1 MAAAAGPATPQRP
14 LPGMFMATPAPP
26 APTIFAANAASL
38 RQNPQPAQAQP
49 NSSASASSQSVEPIE
64 LAARKINDTLAGEE
78 RFPQLEDYVTQG
90 ISGEYELSTNPAW
103 TPYQKLSQYE
113 LPAKLLDQTNHSGLA
128 LQLGIF
134 PAIGHAWAALD
145 NCLYLWDYTLPNP
158 EIIGYE
164 EQSHTITS
172 VDLALPQ
179 AGVFIKEVAHLI
191 VLTTTADMQL
201 LGVAANT
208 APSGNK
214 TIQLYNTKMS
224 IPVRGLAVEHVVS
237 TKTGRI
243 FFVGSFSEDI
253 YEFRYQQND
262 GWFTSKTTRI
272 CHTKTQF
279 SMIGENTSRTLGS
292 FLGGQ
297 KAQAQI
303 KQMVVDDSRD
313 LFYTLSTRDEIK
325 VWRIQPELSCAVM
338 RSMGALRQNLSHMMP
353 RSELLEN
360 CNLASLSA
368 IPATEASRVA
378 LVATT
383 TTGCRLY
390 ISLTRGNWYGG
401 GGGTGRDPPN
411 SMQIL
416 HVRFPPSDPN
426 LQQQSAGSPSQPGQN
441 AVAPYGAQ
449 GSTVDLN
456 SQVLKGTEYGLR
468 LPPGNFLASLR
479 SSPGQ
484 GRLFCAATDAGRV
497 KNYEAAQMNRRFPE
511 FGMFIDLPG
520 DFYRMID
527 TSSQPYGATGQ
538 PAGFGNELATQFDQP
553 STEIAIVTSSAI
565 QMIRRRRLVDMFA
578 AMMKYR
584 STDDGLEGEV
594 KRFISRYGRDE
605 MAATAL
611 AVACGQGIDVA
622 SDSRLTSITDPEVR
636 EGARKAFTD
645 YGGDPEF
652 NANALTTNN
661 ANPVDNVRPSP
672 RCIGMALYISRLVRS
687 IWRKPIILETVAPGQ
702 AVMLT
707 STVGAQK
714 LRNVQEALTKLYE
727 FLDANK
733 SFINGLNGAQAASR
747 GVSRQTDLAN
757 QGEAKHMDSLMKLI
771 PRMIEGIAFVLTLF
785 ENKLEDILAGL
796 GDESRQ
802 KAKQLTY
809 ESLFVSSDG
818 RELAKELV
826 KAIVNLNIANGSN
839 VDTVAE
845 ALRRKCG
852 SFCSA
857 DDVVIFKAQEQVK
870 RASEAGGQ
878 SETGRVLL
886 NESQRLFQKVA
897 PSLSD
902 DHLKWATEQYVNMAF
917 YAGAIQLCL
926 VVAGER
932 DRAKAAAGWLKD
944 GRPEN
949 DPRKDAFEKRE
960 RCFHLAFAV
969 IEALDAETQSVPE
982 RMEGQ
987 YTVAAKR
994 RNEAYDVVNTS
1005 DDAVF
1010 QTCLYDWYIGNS
1022 QSDRLLD
1029 IQGHYVTDY
1038 LTRRAQEG
1046 RGHADLLW
1054 RYYAHHND
1062 YLQAASVQLDL
1073 ARGFFE
1079 LSLEERIEYLS
1090 RARTNASTRQ
1100 TALMDSRQSKQQ
1112 LLREISDLLDV
1123 ANIQDDILQR
1133 MKSEPRLTGQR
1144 REEVLKE
1151 LNGTIR
1157 PIDELYNQYADQ
1169 AAYHDICLYIYQ
1181 VADHRNPA
1189 DIKTTW
1195 QNLINQTDDASQAV
1209 YARTALS
1216 WELVGEK
1223 VREVGRRLNV
1233 SDATFPIQI
1242 LLPMLQ
1248 RYAIA
1253 AHDQKPPPT
1262 WALDLFLSLDIP
1274 HETLLPV
1281 MEQMYYGN
1289 EHPFVGAK
1297 RKVLA
1302 SQMVYLMQGWFEE
1315 SERRGER
1322 VPFGNEENLSVV
1334 SDLVAALL
1342 RTGDLEQGAR
1352 SGAEHLLAGVQR
1364 AMR

>member
-1 MAAAAGPATPQRP
+1 MATVAGPMTPQRP
-14 LPGMFMATPAPP
+14 LPGAFTATPAP

-38 RQNPQPAQAQP
+38 RQNPNPAPADP
-49 NSSASASSQSVEPIE
+49 NSNTTITSHNVEPIE

-78 RFPQLEDYVTQG
+78 RFPDLESYVTQG
-90 ISGEYELSTNPAW
+90 ISGEYEMATNPACM
-103 TPYQKLSQYE
+103 PYQKLGQYE
-113 LPAKLLDQTNHSGLA
+113 LPAKLLDQANHSGLTM
-128 LQLGIF
+128 QMGVF

-164 EQSHTITS
+164 EQQHTINS
-172 VDLALPQ
+172 VNLAAPQ
-179 AGVFIKEVAHLI
+179 AGVFIKEIAHLI
-191 VLTTTADMQL
+191 ILTTTTDMQL
-201 LGVAANT
+201 LGVATQT
-208 APSGNK
+208 AASGQK
-214 TIQLYNTKMS
+214 AIQLYNTKMV
-224 IPVRGLAVEHVVS
+224 IPVRGLSIDHVVS
-237 TKTGRI
+237 TKAGRI
-243 FFVGSFSEDI
+243 FFVGSKSEDI
-253 YEFRYQQND
+253 YEFRYQQDD
-262 GWFTSKTTRI
+262 GWFTSRTTRI
-272 CHTKTQF
+272 CHTKTQYSLLGDNTRAMAKYF
-279 SMIGENTSRTLGS
+279 SA
-292 FLGGQ
+292 
-297 KAQAQI
+297 AQAETRI
-303 KQMVVDDSRD
+303 KQMVVDDSRE
-313 LFYTLSTRDEIK
+313 LLYSLSNKDEIK
-325 VWRIQPELSCAVM
+325 VWRIQSELSCAIS
-338 RSMGALRQNLSHMMP
+338 RSIQALRQNLSHMMP
-353 RSELLEN
+353 GRSELLEQ
-360 CNLASLSA
+360 CKIASLSA
-368 IPATEASRVA
+368 IPATEASRISIM
-378 LVATT
+378 ATT

-390 ISLTRGNWYGG
+390 LSLTRGNWYGA
-401 GGGTGRDPPN
+401 TGRDPPN

-426 LQQQSAGSPSQPGQN
+426 AQPPAGSPSQPGQN
-441 AVAPYGAQ
+441 AVTQYGSQA
-449 GSTVDLN
+449 GNIDLN
-456 SQVLKGTEYGLR
+456 SQLLKDTDAGDRY
-468 LPPGNFLASLR
+468 PPGNFLAHL
-479 SSPGQ
+479 PGSNDRQ
-484 GRLFCAATDAGRV
+484 DRIFCSAIDVGRI
-497 KNYEAAQMNRRFPE
+497 KNSYEASQMSRRFPE

-520 DFYRMID
+520 NFYRMVD
-527 TSSQPYGATGQ
+527 TKSGSYGATSVPLGY
-538 PAGFGNELATQFDQP
+538 GNELATQFDEP

-584 STDDGLEGEV
+584 SADEGLEGEI
-594 KRFISRYGRDE
+594 KRFISKYGRDE

-636 EGARKAFTD
+636 EGARKAFTE

-652 NANALTTNN
+652 NANAITGNN

-672 RCIGMALYISRLVRS
+672 RCVGMALYISRLVRS
-687 IWRKPIILETVAPGQ
+687 IWRKPIINEVVSPGQ
-702 AVMLT
+702 PTTLV
-707 STVGAQK
+707 STVDKQK
-714 LRNVQEALTKLYE
+714 LRDVQEALTKLYD

-733 SFINGLNGAQAASR
+733 TFINGLKGPQAATR
-747 GVSRQTDLAN
+747 GLSRQAELAN
-757 QGEAKHMDSLMKLI
+757 QGEAKHMDSMMKLV
-771 PRMIEGIAFVLTLF
+771 PRMVEGISFVLNLF
-785 ENKLEDILAGL
+785 ENKVEDILAGL
-796 GDESRQ
+796 GDESR
-802 KAKQLTY
+802 KRAKELTY
-809 ESLFVSSDG
+809 ESLFVSNAG

-886 NESQRLFQKVA
+886 NESQRLFQRVA

-902 DHLKWATEQYVNMAF
+902 EHLKWAVEQYVGMAF

-932 DRAKAAAGWLKD
+932 DRAKRAAGWLKD
-944 GRPEN
+944 GKPDN
-949 DPRKDAFEKRE
+949 DARKEAFESRQS
-960 RCFHLAFAV
+960 CYGLVFATIV
-969 IEALDAETQSVPE
+969 KLDDETHASPE
-982 RMEGQ
+982 KMDGQ

-994 RNEAYDVVNTS
+994 RNEAYDIINRS

-1010 QTCLYDWYIGNS
+1010 QTCLYDWYIEIGHA
-1022 QSDRLLD
+1022 DRLLEID
-1029 IQGHYVTDY
+1029 TPYVIDY
-1038 LTRRAQEG
+1038 LQRRSQED

-1073 ARGFFE
+1073 ARGYFE

-1100 TALMDSRQSKQQ
+1100 TTLMEPRQSKQQ

-1133 MKSEPRLTGQR
+1133 MKSEPRLTGPR
-1144 REEVLKE
+1144 RDEVISS
-1151 LNGTIR
+1151 LNGIIL
-1157 PIDELYNQYADQ
+1157 PIDELFNQYADQ
-1169 AAYHDICLYIYQ
+1169 ASYYDICILIYQ

-1189 DIKTTW
+1189 DIKATW
-1195 QNLINQTDDASQAV
+1195 QNLIDQTDDQSQAL
-1209 YARTALS
+1209 YGRSALS
-1216 WELVGEK
+1216 WETVGEK
-1223 VREVGRRLNV
+1223 VRELGRRLNV

-1242 LLPMLQ
+1242 LLPMLE
-1248 RYAIA
+1248 RYAMA
-1253 AHDQKPPPT
+1253 AHDQKPPSS
-1262 WALDLFLSLDIP
+1262 WVLDLFLALEIP

-1289 EHPFVGAK
+1289 EHPFVGGK
-1297 RKVLA
+1297 RRVLA
-1302 SQMVYLMQGWFEE
+1302 GQMVYLMQSWFEE

-1322 VPFGNEENLSVV
+1322 VPFGSEENMSVV
-1334 SDLVAALL
+1334 SDCAAALL
-1342 RTGDLEQGAR
+1342 RTGDLDGGAR
-1352 SGAEHLLAGVQR
+1352 SGAEGLVGSVVR